1 MNIYSEYHSQI
12 SQTLFRAALLACSAS
27 SVAIVAFGNGTA
39 IGAAILVLI
48 CSCAVSLGLPYAEK
62 NSCGCTSTYNFTFN
76 HPSQAC
82 DDCLKASSIGSI
94 FGAFCIFLSIVFVAI
109 FIYAITI
116 RR

>member
-1 MNIYSEYHSQI
+1 MSDVVK
-12 SQTLFRAALLACSAS
+12 TLFSAAMIAS
-27 SVAIVAFGNGTA
+27 SVSFAATIGFGNAGA
-39 IGAAILVLI
+39 IGAMFLVLI

-62 NSCGCTSTYNFTFN
+62 NSCGCTSIYNFNFI

-94 FGAFCIFLSIVFVAI
+94 FGTLFIFLSIVFVAI

-116 RR
+116 RRA